1 MSYVFLEPV
10 DVLFLRGNEG
20 FGDPGSYGES
30 YMPPWPS
37 VIAGAL
43 RSRIL
48 ADDRCDL
55 AAFARG
61 LVRHPSLGTPAE
73 PGPFRVLAFHVA
85 RRFADARIQ
94 LLMAPPADL
103 FVESSGG
110 SPRIRSLRPL
120 RLESLAPTLASSYPL
135 PLHPVL
141 AQPRQGKPAEGYW
154 LTEEG
159 WREYLEGKFPRRNHL
174 VKHSELWCLEPRVGV
189 GLDPATRAAAEGRLF
204 TSVAV
209 AMRAFKGN
217 VQSAENFAVGFLV
230 EITGAEAPRD
240 GLLRVGG
247 DGRGMVV
254 SEVCGYAPPEPDY
267 DAIVRSHRFRM
278 ILASPG
284 IFPEGW
290 LPTGLTCGSWE
301 FDLHGVRARLVSA
314 CVARAEVV
322 SGWDLARQQP
332 KPAWRAAPAGS
343 VYWFDELEA
352 DEDALRRL
360 VAEGLWSANWLDR
373 QRRAEGFNR
382 IWLAQWAN

>member
-61 LVRHPSLGTPAE
+61 LVKHPSLGTPAH
-73 PGPFRVLAFHVA
+73 PGPFRVLAFHLA
-85 RRFADARIQ
+85 RRFADARIE
-94 LLMAPPADL
+94 LLVAPPADL
-103 FVESSGG
+103 FVGG
-110 SPRIRSLRPL
+110 WGAGSTIRSLRPVAL
-120 RLESLAPTLASSYPL
+120 GTVTPRLSSSYPL

-141 AQPRQGKPAEGYW
+141 AQPAPAKPAEGYW

-159 WREYLEGKFPRRNHL
+159 WREYLDGKVPGRTHL
-174 VKHSELWCLEPRVGV
+174 VKHSELWCSEPRVGV

-204 TSVAV
+204 TAVAV
-209 AMRAFKGN
+209 AMRTFYGK
-217 VQSAENFAVGFLV
+217 VQNAENFAVGFLV
-230 EITGAEAPRD
+230 EITGAEALTE
-240 GLLRVGG
+240 GLVRVGG

-254 SEVCGYAPPEPDY
+254 REASGYALPEPDY
-267 DAIVRSHRFRM
+267 DAMVRSRRFRM
-278 ILASPG
+278 ILATPG

-290 LPTGLTCGSWE
+290 LPTGLTRGTWVFE
-301 FDLHGVRARLVSA
+301 LHGVRARLVSA
-314 CVARAEVV
+314 CVARAEVI
-322 SGWDLARQQP
+322 SGWDLAREQP

-352 DEDALRRL
+352 DQDALRRL

-382 IWLAQWAN
+382 IWLAQWTN